1 MSLPAAI
8 SPFLSGL
15 APKLGQT
22 LGDLF
27 LRPGSSISLASL
39 ACAFAIA
46 VGYVVVKRHQ
56 RGRPVRLRLILR
68 ALLPRRFLASASG
81 RVDIGFFLFNTFAA
95 GVLFGWAILSTHA
108 MSIFAHEGLARL
120 FGAMKP
126 APVPHLSASAAMTVV
141 LFLAYELGYWVD
153 HYLKHRIPV
162 LWEFHR
168 VHHTAEHLSPLTNF
182 RVHPVD
188 SILFLNSLA
197 LFIGATH
204 GAMTWLLGAP
214 AQAVLLS
221 GTNVLTLA
229 FLFLLVHL
237 QHSHIWIAARGV
249 LGRLIQSPA
258 HHQLH
263 HSMDPAH
270 FNTNL
275 GGNLALFD
283 WLFGTLLIPTAEP
296 QRLTF
301 GVEAEDERP
310 HSMEGVVLAPLVRLW
325 AMATKRLGTLAPLAG
340 RGQGEGPIHVTGS
353 IGEVS
358 GG

>member
-1 MSLPAAI
+1 MVDPAVLPSL
-8 SPFLSGL
+8 LSGL

-46 VGYVVVKRHQ
+46 AAYVAVKRRE
-56 RGRPVRLRLILR
+56 RGKSVRPRLILR
-68 ALLPRRFLASASG
+68 ALLPRRFLASPSG
-81 RVDIGFFLFNTFAA
+81 RADIGFFLFNTFAA

-108 MSIFAHEGLARL
+108 VSVFVHDGLTRL
-120 FGAMKP
+120 LGDSRP
-126 APVPHLSASAAMTVV
+126 PPTSPWIASAEMTLV

-153 HYLKHRIPV
+153 HWLKHRIPL

-188 SILFLNSLA
+188 SILFLNWLA
-197 LFIGATH
+197 LFIGAAH
-204 GAMTWLLGAP
+204 GAMTWGMGAP
-214 AQAVLLS
+214 VQAVLLS

-237 QHSHIWIAARGV
+237 QHSHIWIATRGV
-249 LGRLIQSPA
+249 LGALIQSPA

-263 HSMDPAH
+263 HSTNPDH
-270 FNTNL
+270 FNTNF
-275 GGNLALFD
+275 GGSLAVFD
-283 WLFGTLLIPTAEP
+283 WMFGTLLVPTAEP

-301 GVEAEDERP
+301 GADTEGERP
-310 HSMEGVVLAPLVRLW
+310 HSMEGVVITPFVRLW
-325 AMATKRLGTLAPLAG
+325 RRNRTPLPK
-340 RGQGEGPIHVTGS
+340 GEGGAQA
-353 IGEVS
+353 EL
-358 GG
+358 GGVRA

>member
-1 MSLPAAI
+1 MSDPATI
-8 SPFLSGL
+8 TPL
-15 APKLGQT
+15 
-22 LGDLF
+22 LGDLVPKLSQVMSDLF
-27 LRPGSSISLASL
+27 LKPGSTLSLASL
-39 ACAFAIA
+39 VCAFAIGTVYVA
-46 VGYVVVKRHQ
+46 AKRRRRGKRVGPFLV
-56 RGRPVRLRLILR
+56 LR
-68 ALLPRRFLASASG
+68 ALIPRRFVTSASG
-81 RVDIGFFLFNTFAA
+81 RADIGFFLFNTFAA

-108 MSIFAHEGLARL
+108 VSGFTHDGLAWL
-120 FGAMKP
+120 FGATSP
-126 APVPHLSASAAMTVV
+126 APVPAWGASAAMTVA

-204 GAMTWLLGAP
+204 GVMTWLLGAP
-214 AQAVLLS
+214 VQAVLLS
-221 GTNVLTLA
+221 GTNILTLA

-237 QHSHIWIAARGV
+237 QHSHIWIPTRGL

-263 HSMDPAH
+263 HSTNPAH
-270 FNTNL
+270 FNRNF
-275 GGNLALFD
+275 GGNLSIFD
-283 WLFGTLLIPTAEP
+283 WLFATLLIPDAEP

-301 GVEAEDERP
+301 GVEADGERP
-310 HSMEGVVLAPLVRLW
+310 HSMEGVVLTPFKRLW
-325 AMATKRLGTLAPLAG
+325 AMAKGLAPSAG
-340 RGQGEGPIHVTGS
+340 WTTAANS
-353 IGEVS
+353 
-358 GG
+358 

>member
-1 MSLPAAI
+1 MPDLAAI
-8 SPFLSGL
+8 SSVLSGL
-15 APKLGQT
+15 GPKLGQT

-46 VGYVVVKRHQ
+46 TAYVALKRYR
-56 RGRPVRLRLILR
+56 RGRSTSPRLVLR

-81 RVDIGFFLFNTFAA
+81 RADIGFFAFNTFAA
-95 GVLFGWAILSTHA
+95 GVLFGWAIVSTHA
-108 MSIFAHEGLARL
+108 VSVFVHDGLTRL
-120 FGAMKP
+120 IGDSRP
-126 APVPHLSASAAMTVV
+126 PPTSPWVASLEMTVV

-153 HYLKHRIPV
+153 HYLKHRIPA

-197 LFIGATH
+197 LFIGAAH
-204 GAMTWLLGAP
+204 GAMTWGMGAP

-237 QHSHIWIAARGV
+237 QHSHIWIATRGV

-263 HSMDPAH
+263 HSTNPAH
-270 FNTNL
+270 FNTNF
-275 GGNLALFD
+275 GGSLALFD
-283 WLFGTLLIPTAEP
+283 WLFGTLLIPTAVP

-301 GVEAEDERP
+301 GVEAAGERP
-310 HSMEGVVLAPLVRLW
+310 HSMEGVVVTPFL
-325 AMATKRLGTLAPLAG
+325 RLGAMGRARLRTRAPRAG
-340 RGQGEGPIHVTGS
+340 RGSLWTS
-353 IGEVS
+353 TAK
-358 GG
+358 